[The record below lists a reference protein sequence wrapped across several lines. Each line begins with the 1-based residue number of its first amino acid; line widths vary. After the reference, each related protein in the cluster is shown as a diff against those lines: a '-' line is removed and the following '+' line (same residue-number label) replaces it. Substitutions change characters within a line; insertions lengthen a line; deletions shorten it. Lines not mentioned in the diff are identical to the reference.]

1 MVRIGDIRLRRQR
14 DGALRVCDMYGVIV
28 IHDGAPAL
36 VTYLQDLT
44 DQRLH
49 EERMRLADRMSSL
62 GTLAAGVAHEI
73 NNPLAYVIANVE
85 FIAHK
90 LDADDSDLAA
100 PLSAVRVGL
109 DRIRK
114 IVQGLKTFSR
124 RDEETIGPVDVRQV
138 LESCIE
144 IAQSQLRHT
153 CKVTRDYEE
162 APPVRGNEA
171 RLAQVF

>member
-1 MVRIGDIRLRRQR
+1 IHPGDRDRVRDAFRQLFSDLGVDPKRTLNRVARIGDIRVRRRR
-14 DGALRVCDMYGVIV
+14 DGALRVCDMYGLIV
-28 IHDGAPAL
+28 LQNDVPAL

-44 DQRLH
+44 DQKLA
-49 EERMRLADRMSSL
+49 EERMRPGDRMSSL

-85 FIAHK
+85 FIANK
-90 LDADDSDLAA
+90 LDLASGTGIAA

-124 RDEETIGPVDVRQV
+124 RDEETIGP
-138 LESCIE
+138 
-144 IAQSQLRHT
+144 
-153 CKVTRDYEE
+153 
-162 APPVRGNEA
+162 
-171 RLAQVF
+171 